1 MADGDITPRPR
12 RTPLAR
18 SHGRG
23 RARCVLSTLMTCGP
37 LAAGHRTRTHPMAQT
52 PDSRQPAEGSGSAG
66 RRARTGSNVFAC
78 QKGEA
83 LGCCHLVQPSARAD
97 ARCIHARRPNAP
109 RRGAGRLD
117 VQAASHPALVGLVAA
132 CRQVTGQ
139 PGPSRSAVSRG
150 SQVPPLPVSAADS
163 SRDCGTRRYQDP
175 RLPVGAAFRANGSVS
190 SLEAAPA
197 RGVARSAV
205 PRSGARRRDCRAC
218 RGRPSCVVST
228 RGRAHC

>member
-1 MADGDITPRPR
+1 MADWDITPRPR
-12 RTPLAR
+12 RTPLPAASGR
-18 SHGRG
+18 VGPVRAVNTDDMRPPRSGPSDPYASHGADTRFAAARG
-23 RARCVLSTLMTCGP
+23 
-37 LAAGHRTRTHPMAQT
+37 
-52 PDSRQPAEGSGSAG
+52 GSGSAG

-132 CRQVTGQ
+132 CRQVPGQ

-163 SRDCGTRRYQDP
+163 SRDCGTRRYQEP
-175 RLPVGAAFRANGSVS
+175 RLPVGAAIRADGSVS

-197 RGVARSAV
+197 RGAARSAG
-205 PRSGARRRDCRAC
+205 PRSGARRRGCRAC
-218 RGRPSCVVST
+218 RGRPSCVVSR